1 MKKQAKDFTK
11 EKTLVSLNVVY
22 RECNK
27 NVEVYLSYSLLA
39 LVHHLHH
46 LLAPVVVHI
55 LQHKLL
61 DFFSFFLC
69 KMKVFNN
76 NQQRLVVYKYF
87 AGYQVSAMSFFV
99 KAIKTP

>member
-22 RECNK
+22 RKCK
-27 NVEVYLSYSLLA
+27 KKIYLSYSLLA

-69 KMKVFNN
+69 KMKVFNIN
-76 NQQRLVVYKYF
+76 NQQRLVVYEYF